1 MAKTDKLS
9 SHSDGKETENTPRV
23 YSQQKSKKK
32 DSRNQMEAMKNK
44 NLVCLPR
51 NRQKRTSERSQV
63 SHFLPLGSKNDKKK
77 NPTKIN
83 PLNTKEKK
91 NSRL

>member
-23 YSQQKSKKK
+23 YSQQKSKKKK

-63 SHFLPLGSKNDKKK
+63 SHFLLSGSKNDKIKK
-77 NPTKIN
+77 TQLKSPT
-83 PLNTKEKK
+83 
-91 NSRL
+91 